1 MKETELNY
9 LENYI
14 PAMAS
19 ATLQKAYL
27 DTLSNGNSVLEVINN
42 VLYEVFADG
51 TKVKV
56 KDIEPSMQFDIT
68 QKIVLR

>member
-1 MKETELNY
+1 MKERELDN

-14 PAMAS
+14 PKMAS

-27 DTLSNGNSVLEVINN
+27 DTLANGNSVLEVIDNI
-42 VLYEVFADG
+42 LYEVFADG
-51 TKVKV
+51 TKKRV
-56 KDIEPSMQFDIT
+56 KDIEPSIKFDIT